1 MWGRFR
7 DCAHCGCRVLA
18 LFSLQCSCSHLCAQA
33 GVCGCFQQLGIC
45 LDKAGCLNGTNEV
58 RALVLQ
64 GTPVVSAVF
73 AANLCTLLHHRT
85 SATSTARPA
94 TATAARTSAFLLHAC
109 IGERATLLVAYPCL
123 VCSGEMDGCG
133 LRYPF
138 TGKEVCECEDGY
150 VHLLPSNC
158 RAQPT
163 HVFRTPIPLI
173 CDMVPISATLA
184 TTATRLP
191 ALCAPPAARATCAR
205 RAASLTA
212 RAHARPALST
222 SAIA

>member
-1 MWGRFR
+1 MRLLPAVGHLPRQSRLPEWHQRGA
-7 DCAHCGCRVLA
+7 CASVAKHPRRQRRGCRQLTHLA
-18 LFSLQCSCSHLCAQA
+18 H
-33 GVCGCFQQLGIC
+33 
-45 LDKAGCLNGTNEV
+45 
-58 RALVLQ
+58 R
-64 GTPVVSAVF
+64 
-73 AANLCTLLHHRT
+73 RT

-94 TATAARTSAFLLHAC
+94 TATAARTSALLLHAC

-138 TGKEVCECEDGY
+138 TGQEVCECEDGY

-212 RAHARPALST
+212 RAHARPALWT